1 MTPTA
6 RVQDTVDLID
16 KILISPKP
24 ADGVVLA
31 FFRGRKFVGAKDR
44 RAISDAAWRIQ
55 RHRARLMWMLG
66 TGEPNARLLVI
77 ADLISNEG
85 MNVDRV
91 AGLFSGAR
99 FGPPPLTSNERRMAE
114 RVASQAGRADIPRA
128 VKLEVPHWLL
138 PKLDEAFGPA
148 ADVEVAALGDEAAL
162 DLRVNTLK
170 AERESVLNQL
180 AEEGHAPEVTLLSPL
195 GLRVRSRMNLGSHKG
210 FRDGLFEVQDEA
222 SQLCAMLVDARPG
235 QAVLDLCAGAGGK
248 TLAIAAQMHNKGRI
262 VACDVATGRLIRSKQ
277 RLRRA
282 GVHNATL
289 RILEGEH
296 DKWLKRQK
304 NVFDRVLVDA
314 PCSGV
319 GSWRRNPDHRWRL
332 QPQDLI
338 NLAGVQTRVLDQA
351 APLVKPGGRLI
362 YATCS
367 LLPEENEGRVR
378 EFLARDPRF
387 KPMPWKSVWAAT
399 VKSAPPAVE
408 SDFLTLTPHRNRCD
422 GFFVAIL
429 ERSK

>member
-6 RVQDTVDLID
+6 RVQDAVALMDQ
-16 KILISPKP
+16 ILVSPKP

-44 RAISDAAWRIQ
+44 RAISDQAWRIQ

-66 TGEPNARLLVI
+66 AGEPNARLLVM
-77 ADLISNEG
+77 ADLIANEG
-85 MNVDRV
+85 FTVDRLS
-91 AGLFSGAR
+91 GLFSGAR
-99 FGPPPLTSNERRMAE
+99 FGPSPLTSNERRMAQ
-114 RVASQAGRADIPRA
+114 RVADQAGRADIPRA

-138 PKLDEAFGPA
+138 PKLDEAFGA
-148 ADVEVAALGDEAAL
+148 TTDAEVAALGAEAAL

-180 AEEGHAPEVTLLSPL
+180 AEEGHAPEVTLLSPH
-195 GLRVRSRMNLGSHKG
+195 GLRVRSRMNLGGHKG
-210 FRDGLFEVQDEA
+210 FRAGLFEVQDEA
-222 SQLCAMLVDARPG
+222 SQICAMLVDARPG
-235 QAVLDLCAGAGGK
+235 HAVLDLCAGAGGK
-248 TLAIAAQMHNKGRI
+248 TLAIAAQMQNKGRI

-289 RILEGEH
+289 RILEGDH

-304 NVFDRVLVDA
+304 SVFDRVLVDA

-332 QPQDLI
+332 TPEDLV
-338 NLAGVQTRVLDQA
+338 NLAAVQTRVLDQA

-378 EFLARDPRF
+378 EFLARAPQF
-387 KPMPWKSVWAAT
+387 KPVPWKSVWATA
-399 VKSAPPAVE
+399 VKTPAPNVE

-429 ERSK
+429 ERVS